1 MTTIG
6 AMQGI

>member
-6 AMQGI
+6 AI